1 MVIEIISTGDGV
13 LTGFVVD
20 TNSAWLCQRLLDHGW
35 QVRRRQT
42 VGDRMDD
49 LVAVLKERGQVAD
62 IILINGGLGPT
73 SDDKTTEAAAQA
85 AGVALELRSEWLEL
99 LTERYA
105 ARDRVMPQSNEKQA
119 MLPQGATIIPNPI
132 GTACG
137 FMMTIGRA
145 RCYFTP
151 GVPSEFKRM
160 VDEQILPDLGSQGSR
175 GNTEVR
181 RYFTFGISESSLGD
195 RLDSLPWPAHIDL
208 GYRSSMPI
216 IELKLISQHADATD
230 FPAAETQLLSVIAPY
245 LVATGNLALPS
256 VINEKLASRPIKIY
270 EHGTKGV
277 LLATLAK
284 EIPQLTGS
292 VEPLPSRAKPLLEQL
307 REEKQLTIA
316 IGAESEHGIPIA
328 LWDGE
333 SGCAQTLQA
342 SIQNPSL
349 RQGIIAFAAQDML
362 RRYLNHEPMLGNYE
376 TLRRTDEVI
385 IPA

>member
-1 MVIEIISTGDGV
+1 M
-13 LTGFVVD
+13 
-20 TNSAWLCQRLLDHGW
+20 
-35 QVRRRQT
+35 
-42 VGDRMDD
+42 
-49 LVAVLKERGQVAD
+49 
-62 IILINGGLGPT
+62 
-73 SDDKTTEAAAQA
+73 
-85 AGVALELRSEWLEL
+85 ALELRSEWLEL

-362 RRYLNHEPMLGNYE
+362 RRYLNHEPMLGDYE